1 MEEAVSENIMAGN
14 AMSRRASYIYGNL
27 LKANVKGQVGAGLG
41 TTTSAGT
48 VTLIAPTH
56 AITEDGQKE
65 IIDGLTYDFM
75 LAPGSE
81 APSEMLWYVEEKK
94 LIEAAE
100 NVTHTLHNTYS
111 LRGAKIHDP
120 LAWSK
125 YINNA
130 LDRWGDKAEIIIAQ
144 HHWPTWG
151 NKKVM
156 KLMKSQRDIYRYIND
171 QTLRLANKGLTRDEI
186 AANFALPYGL
196 AKSWAGR
203 GYYGSVSNN
212 VKATY
217 VYYLGWFDGN
227 PATLNEL
234 PPVEAAKKYVD
245 YMGGARAILEKARV
259 DYARGNYRWVAQ
271 VMNKVVFAD
280 PNNKAARELEADAF
294 EQLGYQAE
302 SGPWRNAYLTGAQAL
317 RNGVKRMPTPN
328 TASPDAVRAMSTE
341 MIFDYFGVHLNGVR
355 AANARGIFNVDLGR
369 EGGRYKLE
377 LENGVLNHSAN
388 AQAQDPDATIT
399 LSRETLNKIIL
410 KETTLKKAQQA
421 GEVTIV
427 GNAAKV
433 NEMLRCMESFSFW
446 FPVVTP

>member
-1 MEEAVSENIMAGN
+1 MKFKTLVSAMAV
-14 AMSRRASYIYGNL
+14 
-27 LKANVKGQVGAGLG
+27 AGLLLVSL
-41 TTTSAGT
+41 TSLPVLAQKEGKGAT
-48 VTLIAPTH
+48 AHTKEMNDALYGQLPFFDKTDFRNAHKGFIAPLP
-56 AITEDGQKE
+56 AAVIKDEKGAVIWNPQKYAFIKEGQKAPDTVNPSLWRQAQLNNIGGLFE
-65 IIDGLTYDFM
+65 VTEGVYQIRNLDLSNMTIIEGKEGIT
-75 LAPGSE
+75 
-81 APSEMLWYVEEKK
+81 V
-94 LIEAAE
+94 I
-100 NVTHTLHNTYS
+100 
-111 LRGAKIHDP
+111 DP
-120 LAWSK
+120 LLSAET
-125 YINNA
+125 A
-130 LDRWGDKAEIIIAQ
+130 KAGMDLYVQ
-144 HHWPTWG
+144 HRGKRP
-151 NKKVM
+151 VVAV
-156 KLMKSQRDIYRYIND
+156 IYTHSHVD
-171 QTLRLANKGLTRDEI
+171 Q
-186 AANFALPYGL
+186 
-196 AKSWAGR
+196 
-203 GYYGSVSNN
+203 
-212 VKATY
+212 ATY

-227 PATLNEL
+227 PATLDEL

-271 VMNKVVFAD
+271 VVSKVVFAD

-294 EQLGYQAE
+294 EQLGYHAE
-302 SGPWRNAYLTGAQAL
+302 SGPWRNAYLTGAQEL
-317 RNGVKRMPTPN
+317 RNGVKIKPTPK

-388 AQAQDPDATIT
+388 IQAEDPDATIT

-433 NEMLRCMESFSFW
+433 DEMLRCMESFSFW

>member
-1 MEEAVSENIMAGN
+1 
-14 AMSRRASYIYGNL
+14 
-27 LKANVKGQVGAGLG
+27 
-41 TTTSAGT
+41 
-48 VTLIAPTH
+48 
-56 AITEDGQKE
+56 
-65 IIDGLTYDFM
+65 M

-151 NKKVM
+151 NKKVV

-271 VMNKVVFAD
+271 VVSKVVFAD
-280 PNNKAARELEADAF
+280 PNNKAARELEADAV

-302 SGPWRNAYLTGAQAL
+302 SGPWRNAYLTGAQEL

-377 LENGVLNHSAN
+377 LENGVLNHIAN
-388 AQAQDPDATIT
+388 AQAEDPDATIT

-410 KETTLKKAQQA
+410 KETTLKKAQQP

>member
-1 MEEAVSENIMAGN
+1 
-14 AMSRRASYIYGNL
+14 
-27 LKANVKGQVGAGLG
+27 
-41 TTTSAGT
+41 
-48 VTLIAPTH
+48 
-56 AITEDGQKE
+56 
-65 IIDGLTYDFM
+65 
-75 LAPGSE
+75 
-81 APSEMLWYVEEKK
+81 MLWYVEEKK

-111 LRGAKIHDP
+111 LRGSKIHDP

-130 LDRWGDKAEIIIAQ
+130 LESLGDKAEIIIAQ

-151 NKKVM
+151 NKKVV

-196 AKSWAGR
+196 AKSLAGR

-227 PATLNEL
+227 PATLDEL
-234 PPVEAAKKYVD
+234 PPVEAAKSMSITWAEPAQSLKSSC
-245 YMGGARAILEKARV
+245 RLCP
-259 DYARGNYRWVAQ
+259 GNYRWVAQ
-271 VMNKVVFAD
+271 VVSKVVYAD

-294 EQLGYQAE
+294 EQLGYHAE
-302 SGPWRNAYLTGAQAL
+302 SGPWRNAYLTGAQEL
-317 RNGVKRMPTPN
+317 RNGVKIKPTPK

-341 MIFDYFGVHLNGVR
+341 MIFDYLGVHLNGVR

-388 AQAQDPDATIT
+388 AQAEDPDATIT

-433 NEMLRCMESFSFW
+433 NEMLRCMESFGFW